1 MERSKRLVVVA
12 HCILNSNSKVTGLS
26 RYPGA
31 LEPLVVDCI
40 RKGMG
45 IVQLPCP
52 ELTFLGLKRWGMT
65 HEQYDTPMYRKHCKN
80 ILEPFVFQ
88 IEDYLVNGYSIE
100 EIVGVDGSPS
110 CGVTLTCTGFSGGE
124 PDDAVNQHKNL
135 SEVRGM
141 GVMME
146 TFAQLLSEKSINI
159 PFSAINE
166 KKPFA

>member
-1 MERSKRLVVVA
+1 MERSKKLILVA

-40 RKGMG
+40 RKGLG

-65 HEQYDTPMYRKHCKN
+65 REQYDTPMYRKHCRT
-80 ILEPFVFQ
+80 ILEPLVFQ
-88 IEDYLVNGYSIE
+88 IEDYLLNGYSIE

-110 CGVTLTCTGFSGGE
+110 CGVNLTCSGYSGGE
-124 PDDAVNQHKNL
+124 LDEALNQHSNL
-135 SEVRGM
+135 REVPGK

-146 TFAQLLSEKSINI
+146 TLTQLLSEKEIII
-159 PFSAINE
+159 PFSAIDEN
-166 KKPFA
+166 KPFA